1 MIPLGCSSK
10 GGGSDSRKDAKDM
23 LIMCL
28 TTITQTLTCVV
39 SCEGLNLTQSF
50 LGHVM
55 SKNCQYVTNDSKVC
69 VGLTIVSITK
79 TQFILSEII
88 TWTKKGVKD

>member
-10 GGGSDSRKDAKDM
+10 GGGSDSKKDVRDM
-23 LIMCL
+23 LILCL

-39 SCEGLNLTQSF
+39 SCEGLNLTQSL

-55 SKNCQYVTNDSKVC
+55 FKCCQYVTDDSKVC
-69 VGLTIVSITK
+69 VGLTIVSTTK
-79 TQFILSEII
+79 TQFIL
-88 TWTKKGVKD
+88 